1 MYNLETND
9 KNKALTVN
17 STKGKALKIVGDS
30 KHFSPA
36 NKEWKNSTYA
46 YNKNS
51 IRSISVLD
59 KMAGKMIKGYF
70 NLGNSKK
77 IARSKRMRT
86 LIRRSTIKR
95 LFVSRPEIKQTAD
108 KVMITVYTFDRE
120 KQFYIRKLY
129 FYNKSLN
136 LYNLWLNKTLS
147 LVSLSG
153 NRLGAKKGNLALSS
167 GSAVKISKRTLN
179 PLYTNSLIGKKSNLT
194 SRNIKNK
201 TYIHKHLLSGA
212 SLSLLAPNH
221 PFLSVLRKR
230 HADRRSVTQK
240 KSSVLN
246 VFQEKTLNKI
256 RKNYFSKLFAKKLG
270 LGLKKNRLSYKHFT
284 ALKRNKYAKRVSK
297 ARLFKQNANLT
308 NNSRKHA
315 GTKIRIPYY
324 NLKFKNEMKFFF
336 FKLAY
341 VKKFDYLRKLFFF
354 SFMKYALSLFQTK
367 VSITTSNAKN
377 MRNNA
382 LVLKFTV
389 NNQNTNNNL
398 SAQNQPPVYY
408 KLVKNYSNNKLKLI
422 QRINM
427 ELLQFLDLTL
437 INNTNV
443 NANRQKI
450 YSLYEYFKA
459 NYFLLFLRKSLKKE
473 LLALNYYTKYII
485 NQYKFGKFLPGL
497 KLLISKIYSKKVELN
512 LVNLKYSHLNSDI
525 YTDTIVTKLKKK
537 VGLLKVLRRSLNLAR
552 TPYKFFSVNNA
563 ANLNNLHSL
572 DIFKS
577 LAVNPLNIKQSH
589 VFDDNKDINQ
599 TGNVMTN
606 DKLDVILNKLYP
618 NSLAP
623 NFNLKSFITL
633 ASENSLT
640 FSKENAKADT
650 LDNVSAM
657 STDTLN
663 QRKVG
668 MVAKNIKIL
677 NQIRYKWVTG
687 VRLEAA
693 GRLTR
698 RFTASRSVF
707 KFRYK
712 GNLKNIDYSLKT
724 DVSKN
729 NISTIMLRNSVQ
741 PNLQYSFAKSK
752 RRIGAFGIKGWINSY

>member
-9 KNKALTVN
+9 KSKALTVN

-51 IRSISVLD
+51 IKSISVLD

-95 LFVSRPEIKQTAD
+95 LFVSKPEIKQTAD

-153 NRLGAKKGNLALSS
+153 NRLGARKGNLALSG
-167 GSAVKISKRTLN
+167 GSAVKMSKRTLN
-179 PLYTNSLIGKKSNLT
+179 PLYTNSLVSKKSNLT
-194 SRNIKNK
+194 SRNIRNK

-212 SLSLLAPNH
+212 SLSLINH

-230 HADRRSVTQK
+230 QK
-240 KSSVLN
+240 IQKRSSVLN

-284 ALKRNKYAKRVSK
+284 ALKRNKYAKRISK

-308 NNSRKHA
+308 NNSRKQV

-367 VSITTSNAKN
+367 VSITTTSAKN
-377 MRNNA
+377 MRNNE

-389 NNQNTNNNL
+389 NNQDTKNNL
-398 SAQNQPPVYY
+398 SGQNQVPVYY

-437 INNTNV
+437 VNNTNV

-497 KLLISKIYSKKVELN
+497 KLLVSKIYSKKVELN

-525 YTDTIVTKLKKK
+525 YTDTIVSKLKKK

-577 LAVNPLNIKQSH
+577 LAVKPLNIKQSR
-589 VFDDNKDINQ
+589 VLDDNKDISQ
-599 TGNVMTN
+599 AGNIMTN

-633 ASENSLT
+633 ASENSL
-640 FSKENAKADT
+640 NKADT

-668 MVAKNIKIL
+668 MAAKNIKIL